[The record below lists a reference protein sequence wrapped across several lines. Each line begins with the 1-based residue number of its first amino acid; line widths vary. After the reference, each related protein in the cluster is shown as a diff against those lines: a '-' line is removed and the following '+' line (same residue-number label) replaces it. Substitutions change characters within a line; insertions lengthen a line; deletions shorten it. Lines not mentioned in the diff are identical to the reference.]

1 MLAVWGRKG
10 SVSSGGLRGCSPQ
23 ETAKEIHAY
32 RAKELTSSKNNE
44 KRAASTELFTSTPP
58 GIKLFLIIFI

>member
-1 MLAVWGRKG
+1 MLAVWGQEGVYQQWRAT
-10 SVSSGGLRGCSPQ
+10 GCSPQ

-58 GIKLFLIIFI
+58 GIKSFLIICI